1 MNIMDLF
8 ITLNKNIKITKIY
21 IVRTC
26 ISLWSKWQFISVNKY
41 IHCSCDDIA
50 FLFNYISWEGWIIW
64 EQYNY
69 KLLKYLNSH
78 SPSLVTSC
86 HSVWIHYQRILEQLL
101 NVTKIFRLSFLS
113 IIISQMLLQLQIRSG
128 MISTQVNHRMTRNM
142 TRQVNS
148 IPPNRIHLSPSDRFS
163 ICLITVL
170 DNPSTLATS
179 SIFFRKPCNV

>member
-21 IVRTC
+21 IVTTC

-69 KLLKYLNSH
+69 KFLKY
-78 SPSLVTSC
+78 
-86 HSVWIHYQRILEQLL
+86 YQRILEQLL
-101 NVTKIFRLSFLS
+101 NVTKIFRFLFLS
-113 IIISQMLLQLQIRSG
+113 IIISQMLLQLQIRFG
-128 MISTQVNHRMTRNM
+128 MISIQVNHRMTRNM
-142 TRQVNS
+142 TKQVNN

-163 ICLITVL
+163 ICLMTVL
-170 DNPSTLATS
+170 DNPSRLATS